1 MTLIQGFFQTH
12 FRYHGMKNYFY
23 LFFIFLAIFQ
33 INESYASEKATTL
46 GIQDQQYQN
55 GQPATSVHTHP
66 AKTKKL
72 HSTSHKKPKNKVHS
86 KHHAEN
92 KPHPKKKRVA
102 TRKPPLFSYP
112 VPVTDTP
119 KPTESSSIIK
129 P

>member
-1 MTLIQGFFQTH
+1 
-12 FRYHGMKNYFY
+12 MKNYFY

-33 INESYASEKATTL
+33 INESFASEKASTL
-46 GIQDQQYQN
+46 GIQDQQYQD
-55 GQPATSVHTHP
+55 GQPAHAHP

-86 KHHAEN
+86 KHHTEN

-119 KPTESSSIIK
+119 KPTESSPIIK